1 MDRKLKTLI
10 VLFKAYAS
18 LHKNVKSSL
27 VQTQLSVN
35 EFTVMEALYT
45 KKELS
50 TQELIDSILIPN
62 SSLTYVLDELSKR
75 GYLNRKKDENDRR
88 RQYLSLTKEGEN
100 VFLEAYDVHYHHM
113 QQIFDV
119 LTQEEQQQLQEY
131 LKRIGLSAQEKLDE
145 TY

>member
-1 MDRKLKTLI
+1 MDRKIKTLI

-88 RQYLSLTKEGEN
+88 RQYLSLTNEGET